1 MLTTGELSAVLAE
14 AGQPSFRLRQIVE
27 WLYKR
32 DVDSYDEMTNLP
44 KSLRAFL
51 AEHAPLR
58 KPSVVERHVSHD
70 GTRKYLLRFPDT
82 TCVETVAI
90 PSRSSKERLT
100 VCFSTQVGCAMA
112 CDFCATGHEGF
123 TRNLGAGEMVRQ
135 VLIAQAD
142 MNRRVTNV
150 VAMGQGEPFLNY
162 EHTLSALRT
171 MNASEGLGIGAR
183 KITVSTCGIKQ
194 GIERFSTEPEQFT
207 LAVSLHA
214 ARQSVRDVLM
224 PRVSSFPLS
233 QLRASL
239 LSYCEATNRR
249 VTLEYVLLDDV
260 NDSIAD
266 LQALLSFCDG
276 LLCHVNLLP
285 MNHVAGSPYRPSS
298 PRTMDSWLEALSRRS
313 IEATMR
319 TSRGSD
325 IEGACGQLKRSAL
338 QA

>member
-1 MLTTGELSAVLAE
+1 
-14 AGQPSFRLRQIVE
+14 
-27 WLYKR
+27 
-32 DVDSYDEMTNLP
+32 
-44 KSLRAFL
+44 
-51 AEHAPLR
+51 
-58 KPSVVERHVSHD
+58 
-70 GTRKYLLRFPDT
+70 
-82 TCVETVAI
+82 
-90 PSRSSKERLT
+90 
-100 VCFSTQVGCAMA
+100 MA

-135 VLIAQAD
+135 ILIAQAD

-207 LAVSLHA
+207 LAISLHA